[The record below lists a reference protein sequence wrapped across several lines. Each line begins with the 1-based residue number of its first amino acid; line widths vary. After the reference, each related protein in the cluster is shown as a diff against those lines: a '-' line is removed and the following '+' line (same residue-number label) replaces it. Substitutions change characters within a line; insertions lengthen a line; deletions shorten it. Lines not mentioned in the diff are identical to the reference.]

1 MKITEFKYTTKG
13 PMGIK
18 YHFTVIATDGG
29 LEKAESHLKG
39 RDIIARTEK
48 EVESLIEYQGSAAN
62 RFRTYFMDGA
72 KREEKVKHPA
82 TGSVFWV
89 VYS

>member
-1 MKITEFKYTTKG
+1 MKITEFKYTTNG
-13 PMGIK
+13 SMGIK
-18 YHFTVIATDGG
+18 YYFTVIATDGG
-29 LEKAESHLKG
+29 LEKAERYLEG
-39 RDIIARTEK
+39 RNITAKTEK
-48 EVESLIEYQGSAAN
+48 EVESLIAYQGSSAD
-62 RFRTYFMDGA
+62 RFKTYFMDGA

>member
-1 MKITEFKYTTKG
+1 MKITEFKYITKG

-29 LEKAESHLKG
+29 LERAEIELKG
-39 RDIIARTEK
+39 RNIISKTEK
-48 EVESLIEYQGSAAN
+48 EVESLIEYQGSAAD
-62 RFRTYFMDGA
+62 RFKTYFMDGA
-72 KREEKVKHPA
+72 KRERKVKHPA
-82 TGSVFWV
+82 TGTVYWD

>member
-1 MKITEFKYTTKG
+1 MKITEFKYITKG

-29 LEKAESHLKG
+29 LERAENELKG
-39 RDIIARTEK
+39 RNIISKTEK
-48 EVESLIEYQGSAAN
+48 EVESLIEYQGSAAD
-62 RFRTYFMDGA
+62 RFKTYFMDGA
-72 KREEKVKHPA
+72 KRERKVKHPA
-82 TGSVFWV
+82 TGTVYWD